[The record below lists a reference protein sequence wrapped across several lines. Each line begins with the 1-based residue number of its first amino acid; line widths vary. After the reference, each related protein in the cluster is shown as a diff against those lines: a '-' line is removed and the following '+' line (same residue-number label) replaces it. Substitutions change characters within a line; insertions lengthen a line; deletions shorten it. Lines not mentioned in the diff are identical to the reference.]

1 MDVVLSAIILILI
14 IIVLLLACL
23 FVFCTKPNTFRFFD
37 MPAAYCHRGYHN
49 GDSIPENSI
58 PAFKKSAEL
67 GLGVELDVRYTAD
80 KKVVVFHDADL
91 KRICGEDKK
100 VSELTFDELSQY
112 RLSSTDEHIPL
123 FEDVL
128 KVCGDIPICCEI
140 KSEDYAPNEDFL
152 KDVYAMISSYPG
164 QIVVESFNPYVL
176 SWFRNNHPE
185 IIRGQLSF
193 GYKGQKNKTFE
204 MFLLCNL
211 LVNVISRPDFISY
224 KFDEAS
230 IGLAMNRIYGT
241 RLVAWTIRSMDEVDF
256 AAQNGYSTFIS
267 ENFDITEI

>member
-1 MDVVLSAIILILI
+1 MDVILSAIILILI
-14 IIVLLLACL
+14 IIALLLACI

-37 MPAAYCHRGYHN
+37 MPAAYCHRGYH
-49 GDSIPENSI
+49 DDVSIPENSI

-67 GLGVELDVRYTAD
+67 GLGVELDVRFTAD
-80 KKVVVFHDADL
+80 KKVVVFHDEDL
-91 KRICGEDKK
+91 KRVCGEDKK

-112 RLSSTDEHIPL
+112 RLLSTDEHIPL

-128 KVCGDIPICCEI
+128 KVCGEIPVCCEI
-140 KSEDYAPNEDFL
+140 KSESTEPDEDFL
-152 KDVYAMISSYPG
+152 KEVYSMISSYPG
-164 QIVVESFNPYVL
+164 QAVVESFNPYVL

-185 IIRGQLSF
+185 IIRGQLSAGF
-193 GYKGQKNKTFE
+193 KTEKTFE
-204 MFLLCNL
+204 TFLLRNL

-230 IGLAMNRIYGT
+230 LGLAMNRIYGT
-241 RLVAWTIRSMDEVDF
+241 RLVAWTIRSMDEVDS